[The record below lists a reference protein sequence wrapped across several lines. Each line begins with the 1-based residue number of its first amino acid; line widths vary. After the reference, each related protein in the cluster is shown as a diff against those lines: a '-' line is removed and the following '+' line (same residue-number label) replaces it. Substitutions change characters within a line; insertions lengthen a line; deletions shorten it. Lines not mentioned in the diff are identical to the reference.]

1 VIKLDGEAVLRCTGG
16 LYCGAQRKEAIKH
29 FSSRKALDIDGLGDK
44 LVEQLVDE
52 NLIKNPADLF
62 SLSEL
67 TVSTMDR
74 MGQKSAA
81 NLIAGIANAKQ
92 TSLAKFIYAL
102 GIREVGETT
111 AANLAQHYL
120 TFDAIRQATSEQL
133 QEVPDV
139 GGIVAKNII
148 DFFAQPHNIEV
159 VEQLITILSWPV
171 IEVKS
176 AEQQPLADQ
185 IFVLTGSL
193 SQMGRNQAKA
203 ILQSLGAKVSGSVSA
218 KTDYLVAGEKAG
230 SKLTKATNLG
240 VTILTE
246 EEMLVLFEQHGIT

>member
-1 VIKLDGEAVLRCTGG
+1 MLA
-16 LYCGAQRKEAIKH
+16 
-29 FSSRKALDIDGLGDK
+29 ALS
-44 LVEQLVDE
+44 Q
-52 NLIKNPADLF
+52 
-62 SLSEL
+62 
-67 TVSTMDR
+67 
-74 MGQKSAA
+74 
-81 NLIAGIANAKQ
+81 
-92 TSLAKFIYAL
+92 
-102 GIREVGETT
+102 
-111 AANLAQHYL
+111 
-120 TFDAIRQATSEQL
+120 
-133 QEVPDV
+133 
-139 GGIVAKNII
+139 KNII

-176 AEQQPLADQ
+176 ADQQPLAGQ

-193 SQMGRNQAKA
+193 SRMGRNQAKA

>member
-1 VIKLDGEAVLRCTGG
+1 MLV
-16 LYCGAQRKEAIKH
+16 
-29 FSSRKALDIDGLGDK
+29 ALS
-44 LVEQLVDE
+44 Q
-52 NLIKNPADLF
+52 
-62 SLSEL
+62 
-67 TVSTMDR
+67 
-74 MGQKSAA
+74 
-81 NLIAGIANAKQ
+81 
-92 TSLAKFIYAL
+92 
-102 GIREVGETT
+102 
-111 AANLAQHYL
+111 
-120 TFDAIRQATSEQL
+120 
-133 QEVPDV
+133 
-139 GGIVAKNII
+139 KNII

-193 SQMGRNQAKA
+193 SRMGRNQAKA